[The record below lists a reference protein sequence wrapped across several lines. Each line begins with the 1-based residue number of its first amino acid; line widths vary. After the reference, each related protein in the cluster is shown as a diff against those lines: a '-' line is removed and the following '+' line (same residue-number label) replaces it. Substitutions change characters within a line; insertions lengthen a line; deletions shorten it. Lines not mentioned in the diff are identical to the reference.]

1 LPINIKIL
9 LWGFFMAEA
18 INNTEQPSVLLVDD
32 NEMVRTTLGAV
43 LEANHFRVTS
53 AANVSEA
60 LQLIGK
66 HTFDVLLC
74 DLHMPGAGDGFTV
87 VSAMRHTNEN
97 AITLVFTGYPALK
110 EAMQAILLQA
120 DEILVKPM
128 DVAELVELI
137 REKLAKRGKRAPTN
151 IERVA
156 SILERDSKATIQNWL
171 ARVQVEP
178 ELMAVALSD
187 EKRTGH
193 LPKLLSELVHRLL
206 NPRSLGTK
214 AVSNAA
220 VLHGKVRAAQGYSV
234 SSLIE
239 ESRILQVSI
248 FETLQ
253 NNLGTVDFSLL
264 LLDVMTIA
272 DEVDSQLKQTISSF
286 MGPSEPAAK
295 EIPV

>member
-1 LPINIKIL
+1 MP
-9 LWGFFMAEA
+9 EA
-18 INNTEQPSVLLVDD
+18 TNNTEQPSVLLVDD
-32 NEMVRTTLGAV
+32 NDQVRATLGAV
-43 LEANHFRVTS
+43 LEANQFRVTS
-53 AANVSEA
+53 AANVTEA

-87 VSAMRHTNEN
+87 VSAMRHTNEK

-128 DVAELVELI
+128 DVAELVGLI
-137 REKLAKRGKRAPTN
+137 RDKLAKRGKRPPTN

-156 SILERDSKATIQNWL
+156 SILERDSKVTIQNWL
-171 ARVQVEP
+171 ARVRLEP
-178 ELMAVALSD
+178 ELMAVSLSD

-234 SSLIE
+234 SSLVE

-253 NNLGTVDFSLL
+253 NNLCTVDFSLL

-286 MGPSEPAAK
+286 MGTSEPNAK